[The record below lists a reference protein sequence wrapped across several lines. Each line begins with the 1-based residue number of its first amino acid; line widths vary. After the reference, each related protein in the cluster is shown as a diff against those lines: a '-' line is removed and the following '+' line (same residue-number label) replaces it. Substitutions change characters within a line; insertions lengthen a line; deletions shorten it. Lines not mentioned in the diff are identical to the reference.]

1 MLIVSQSFRQN
12 LMHLFGATCSG
23 KLVEASSATGD
34 WRRMECLRTVT
45 NLDDLHLELK
55 NLGFTL
61 SRSAKYLWFLPRRG
75 NTSKGYGHLQTV
87 PIKLTRPEIN
97 LSKRNKDRM
106 FAKSFMDDLINVCK
120 FFGPQSVLLL
130 LNGNKEKVPLGLATA
145 SLQAPILMHR
155 EYKVRLPVHNFVVGV
170 RHTLIP
176 SLLYSWNIFIRIHCS
191 KHDSSSTYTHAY
203 YSSQAIYLKD
213 QFWYFPLMVRKMQ
226 PIVIRR
232 H

>member
-1 MLIVSQSFRQN
+1 MLIVSQSFRQT

-75 NTSKGYGHLQTV
+75 NTSKGYGRLQTV

>member
-1 MLIVSQSFRQN
+1 
-12 LMHLFGATCSG
+12 MHFSGAACRS
-23 KLVEASSATGD
+23 KLVVASSPTDD
-34 WRRMECLRTVT
+34 WRRMECLGTVT

-55 NLGFTL
+55 NLGFSL
-61 SRSAKYLWFLPRRG
+61 CRSATYLWFLPRRK
-75 NTSKGYGHLQTV
+75 NRSKGYGHVQTV
-87 PIKLTRPEIN
+87 PGKLTRPEIN
-97 LSKRNKDRM
+97 LRKKNKDRM

-130 LNGNKEKVPLGLATA
+130 SNDNKAKVPLGLAAA
-145 SLQAPILMHR
+145 SLQAPILMNM
-155 EYKVRLPVHNFVVGV
+155 EYKVRLPVHNFFVGP

-176 SLLYSWNIFIRIHCS
+176 SLLYSWNIFISICSS

-203 YSSQAIYLKD
+203 YSSEAIYLED

-226 PIVIRR
+226 PVVIRS

>member
-1 MLIVSQSFRQN
+1 
-12 LMHLFGATCSG
+12 
-23 KLVEASSATGD
+23 
-34 WRRMECLRTVT
+34 MECLRTVT

-155 EYKVRLPVHNFVVGV
+155 EYKYPHCC
-170 RHTLIP
+170 TLG
-176 SLLYSWNIFIRIHCS
+176 
-191 KHDSSSTYTHAY
+191 
-203 YSSQAIYLKD
+203 IYLLEFIVVNTIPLPHIHMHTIRVK
-213 QFWYFPLMVRKMQ
+213 QFT
-226 PIVIRR
+226 
-232 H
+232 